1 MSIPTFFMPFS
12 SQKHLFET
20 FFPVGELF
28 FVFLFVISKK
38 NRNFVTF
45 KREYK
50 KWMKHR

>member
-1 MSIPTFFMPFS
+1 MSFPTFFMLFL
-12 SQKHLFET
+12 SQKHPFET

-28 FVFLFVISKK
+28 FVFLFVISRIF
-38 NRNFVTF
+38 RNFVTF